1 MPEAALRWGHIL
13 IIESG
18 RQASAVVL
26 RRITIR
32 SLNLRRVIDIA
43 NLPRN
48 YVIAV
53 ENGQRRISFVDAD
66 TLTVAYQLGLDGDLL
81 DVAVTSDYRKAIAS
95 AFDPGRLF
103 EIDLTSDPPSV
114 VHQFASPT
122 PLEDVA
128 ITADNRYAI
137 SVDGFLFTPQNM
149 VSYRIGDGSAH
160 LAVSDTQSVATSPV
174 SINQILASRALQ
186 GRVRRYSIDADG
198 ALTDTG
204 QEVTAGES
212 PVNLAFTPDGQF
224 AFTADPQL
232 NQIIVLAT
240 EPYLGETSRI
250 ASASLPQTI
259 IVSADGSKVYVLSS
273 EEVGIYAFDPIAQRL
288 TLIGSFPHHLEI
300 PLYYGVDQ
308 MALNADETI
317 LFVAGSNRLAAF
329 DAEGN
334 LLGFAPG
341 VEANG
346 GLAFALGASGGGG
359 LPDNTLLVNRLG
371 ALVFLNQELETVI
384 GDIVTNGSQ
393 NVVISGNRERA
404 ALPSIDGMSLLEVDL
419 TANPPFLRSVL
430 PSPSPVRGLDYTP
443 DSRFVVGVPPFE
455 SGRMVSFPSDSEEQP
470 DIQSIPTDAQAVAI
484 SPDGSGSIL
493 AIRAFEGRARRAR
506 IDAAGTLSDVGQ
518 EVIVGDMPMNVAFTP
533 DGSFAFVPVWGDQEI
548 AVLYTGNTA
557 YLGVTS
563 RISVAGRPQT
573 ILVSDDGRRVRAL
586 TTQAVQTF
594 SFDPVAQRLTL
605 TDSFDH
611 NLTIEGR
618 PGVRLMEINSQEDRV
633 FVKSYVML
641 PLDGITSFDLSGTPL
656 NHSSGFARGGFAISK
671 RV

>member
-1 MPEAALRWGHIL
+1 M
-13 IIESG
+13 
-18 RQASAVVL
+18 

-32 SLNLRRVIDIA
+32 SPYLRRVIGIA

-53 ENGQRRISFVDAD
+53 ESGQRRISFVDAD
-66 TLTVAYQLGLDGDLL
+66 TLAVAYRLGIDGELL

-95 AFDPGRLF
+95 AFEPGRLF

-114 VHQFASPT
+114 VNQYASPT

-137 SVDGFLFTPQNM
+137 SVDGLQQTPQNM
-149 VSYRIGDGSAH
+149 VSYRLGAGSAH
-160 LAVSDTQSVATSPV
+160 LAVSDAQSVAASPV
-174 SINQILASRALQ
+174 SINQILASRVSR

-204 QEVTAGES
+204 QEVTAGAF

-224 AFTADPQL
+224 AFAADPQL

-240 EPYLGETSRI
+240 GQYLGETSRI
-250 ASASLPQTI
+250 DSASIPQTI
-259 IVSADGSKVYVLSS
+259 VVSADGSKVYVLSS
-273 EEVGIYAFDPIAQRL
+273 QEVGIYAFDPIAQRL
-288 TLIGSFPHHLEI
+288 TPIGSFPHHLVI
-300 PLYYGVDQ
+300 TNYYGVDQ
-308 MALNADETI
+308 MTLSADETI

-329 DAEGN
+329 DTEGN
-334 LLGFAPG
+334 LLGNVPG
-341 VEANG
+341 VEADG
-346 GLAFALGASGGGG
+346 GLASALGSSGGGG
-359 LPDNTLLVNRLG
+359 LPDNTLIVNTLVT
-371 ALVFLNQELETVI
+371 LVFLNQELETVI

-404 ALPSIDGMSLLEVDL
+404 ALPSLDGMSLLEVDL

-430 PSPSPVRGLDYTP
+430 QSPSPVRGLDYSR
-443 DSRFVVGVPPFE
+443 DSKFVIGVPP
-455 SGRMVSFPSDSEEQP
+455 SANGRMLSYPSDSEEQP
-470 DIQSIPTDAQAVAI
+470 DIQSIPTDAQAVAV

-493 AIRAFEGRARRAR
+493 AVRTFEGRARRAR
-506 IDAAGTLSDVGQ
+506 IDEEGTLSDVGQ
-518 EVIVGDMPMNVAFTP
+518 EVIIGDMPMNVSFTP

-563 RISVAGRPQT
+563 RISVTGRPQT
-573 ILVSDDGRRVRAL
+573 VLVSDDGRRVRAL

-594 SFDPVAQRLTL
+594 SFDPVAQRLSL
-605 TDSFDH
+605 IESFPH
-611 NLTIEGR
+611 GLTIEGIQ
-618 PGVRLMEINSQEDRV
+618 GVRLMETNSLNDRV
-633 FVKSYVML
+633 FVKSRVT
-641 PLDGITSFDLSGTPL
+641 PSVDEITSFNLSGERL
-656 NHSSGFARGGFAISK
+656 NQRSGFARGGFAIST
-671 RV
+671 RE